1 MELSMTPVRSHLIH
15 QLRADIRV
23 ATGRHYNIDWEGIDE
38 LSLREMMRLLIDLK
52 FEHQRAL
59 NNERMRAR
67 RTPWL
72 VK

>member
-1 MELSMTPVRSHLIH
+1 MTPSRSHLIR
-15 QLRADIRV
+15 QLRADIQQV
-23 ATGRHYNIDWEGIDE
+23 TGRQYNIDFDSFDE
-38 LSLREMMRLLIDLK
+38 LSIREMMRLLIDLK

-59 NNERMRAR
+59 NNERMKYR

>member
-1 MELSMTPVRSHLIH
+1 MRAERSHLIH
-15 QLRADIRV
+15 QLRADIRH
-23 ATGRHYNIDWEGIDE
+23 ATGRYYNIDWDQIDE

-52 FEHQRAL
+52 AEHVRAL
-59 NNERMRAR
+59 NNERARAR